1 MKLKSGVKATGLRPE
16 MLLALM
22 VADGVYSSH
31 GYGLVITSLLDGAH
45 SLTSLH
51 YTGCA
56 ADCRTTAANSP
67 KSTIDAIA
75 ADIRK
80 ALTVDYDV
88 IVEPDHIHLE
98 FQPRRAP

>member
-16 MLLALM
+16 LLLAIN
-22 VADGVYSSH
+22 VADEVYNNH
-31 GYGLVITSLLDGAH
+31 GWELTITSLLDGAH

-56 ADCRTTAANSP
+56 ADLRTTAANIP

-98 FQPRRAP
+98 FQPRRTS